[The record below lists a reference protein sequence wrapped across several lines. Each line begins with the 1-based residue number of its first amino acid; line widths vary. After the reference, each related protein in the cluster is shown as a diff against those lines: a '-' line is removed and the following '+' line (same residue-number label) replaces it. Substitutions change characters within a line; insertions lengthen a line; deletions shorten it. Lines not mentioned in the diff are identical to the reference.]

1 MASSHRVKLE
11 AGFSSRSAACARP
24 RFAMQLRRRPWL
36 RNFIYIKRYV
46 SQLSTATWIHF
57 ITVHSNTFEKTVL
70 GYVQQIV
77 TPPGARMMAT
87 RPSSWKRRRARQLI
101 WWLSRVGLGRVA
113 GCCRPH
119 KGQIFSWFLT
129 GSTTRP
135 NLPGGSGASSQDV
148 ARCRKMSQ
156 APVKNTLCYSL
167 LVRLHLPLVLTK
179 YPCDSVYSALLSCWS
194 GGMWSL
200 Q

>member
-1 MASSHRVKLE
+1 M
-11 AGFSSRSAACARP
+11 
-24 RFAMQLRRRPWL
+24 

-87 RPSSWKRRRARQLI
+87 TPPRKATQVMVEPSGTWACRLLQTTQRSDLQLVSHRFYNAPKLARRFRGI
-101 WWLSRVGLGRVA
+101 
-113 GCCRPH
+113 
-119 KGQIFSWFLT
+119 
-129 GSTTRP
+129 
-135 NLPGGSGASSQDV
+135 V

-179 YPCDSVYSALLSCWS
+179 YPCDSVYSALLSC
-194 GGMWSL
+194 
-200 Q
+200 